1 MKHVTIK
8 DVAKKLNC
16 AVSTISR
23 AFNDKYDIKPETRDL
38 ILKTAEEMGYRP
50 NPIARKLIKQ
60 RSFNIGIVI
69 PEFVNSFFPEVII
82 GAQEVL
88 HKKGYQVLIMQSNES
103 QELER
108 KNLETLVDNM
118 VDGMLISL
126 TSEITDK
133 SFLLKLIEKGLP
145 IVCFNRTVEGLNTSK
160 VLFDDYKWAFFATE
174 HLILQGYQE
183 IVHLTGPKDLLLT
196 KERTRGFEDAHR
208 KYKMEPGKKINCG
221 FTMPDGEKQAQK
233 MIDARELPRAIFAT
247 SDPCAIG
254 FMKVLKKNGI
264 KIPEDVA
271 VVGFSESSL
280 AENVCPA
287 LTSVKQP
294 TYEMGKAAAELL
306 VEQIQNTG
314 IFVPQT
320 IVLNGNLN
328 IRESSVN
335 VQGKA

>member
-23 AFNDKYDIKPETRDL
+23 AFNDKYDIRPETRDL

-82 GAQEVL
+82 GAQEIL
-88 HKKGYQVLIMQSNES
+88 HEKGYQVLIMQSNES
-103 QELER
+103 QETER

-118 VDGMLISL
+118 VDGLLISL
-126 TSEITDK
+126 TSKITNK
-133 SFLLKLIEKGLP
+133 NYLLKLIERGLP
-145 IVCFNRTVEGLNTSK
+145 IVCFNRIIEGLNTSK

-174 HLILQGYQE
+174 HLIVQGYKE
-183 IVHLTGPKDLLLT
+183 IIHLTGPQDLLLT
-196 KERTRGFEDAHR
+196 KERTRGFDDAHK
-208 KYKMEPGKKINCG
+208 KYKLEPGKKVPCG
-221 FTMPDGEKQAQK
+221 FTMKDGEVQAQK
-233 MIDARELPRAIFAT
+233 MIDAGELPKAVFAT
-247 SDPCAIG
+247 SDYSAIG
-254 FMKVLKKNGI
+254 FMKILKNNGYR
-264 KIPEDVA
+264 IPEDIA

-335 VQGKA
+335 IHGKK